1 MENKQDKKVR
11 DKDEVEASPPTS
23 VDGIKHSAS
32 SSSTSTIENK
42 QDKKV
47 RDKDE
52 VEASPS
58 SFVDVIE
65 HSASSSSTLTNE
77 IIRR

>member
-1 MENKQDKKVR
+1 M
-11 DKDEVEASPPTS
+11 
-23 VDGIKHSAS
+23 
-32 SSSTSTIENK
+32 ENK

-58 SFVDVIE
+58 SSVDGIKNY
-65 HSASSSSTLTNE
+65 ASSSSTSTNE
-77 IIRR
+77 NKQDKKVKDKDEVQVSPSPSVDD